1 MLVLAVTWLANPG
14 REKEVAVLFEK
25 LQTASRREAGC
36 VMYIVHRHVDDTRRF
51 FIYEQYRDADALE
64 AHRDSLHFQQYA
76 VKALREIAE
85 RVNGDLYK
93 PLTEK

>member
-25 LQTASRREAGC
+25 LQTASRREPGC
-36 VMYIVHRHVDDTRRF
+36 LMYNVHQHVDDPRRF
-51 FIYEQYRDADALE
+51 FIYEQYRDTDALE
-64 AHRDSLHFQQYA
+64 AHRDSLHFKDFA
-76 VKALREIAE
+76 VKALRPIAE
-85 RVNGDLYK
+85 RLNGELYK